1 MHEPLETKVNP
12 SSFQLIHQQPR
23 SGALP
28 SYFLTEILSLF
39 TNNIRSERCNVLNRK
54 GLKCLR
60 TQELAPVDAT
70 LSLDH

>member
-1 MHEPLETKVNP
+1 MHEPREIKVNP

-28 SYFLTEILSLF
+28 SYFFTETLSLF
-39 TNNIRSERCNVLNRK
+39 TNNIGAERCNVLNQK

-60 TQELAPVDAT
+60 TQELAPVDAI
-70 LSLDH
+70 LYLDH